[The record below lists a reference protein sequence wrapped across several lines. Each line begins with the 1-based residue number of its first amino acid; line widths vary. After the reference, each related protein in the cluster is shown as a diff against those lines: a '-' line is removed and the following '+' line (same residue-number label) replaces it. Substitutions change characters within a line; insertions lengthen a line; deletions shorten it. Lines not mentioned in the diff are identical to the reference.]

1 GDDYDAAEQH
11 ALTLPGRYVSPYNDR
26 DVIGGAGTVGL
37 ELGGADTI
45 VVPIGGGGL
54 ASGVA
59 LATDARVVGVVP
71 AAFPAMRAALDA
83 GRIVAIE
90 GERTVADGL
99 HGNIEPGSI
108 TFDVGRDR
116 LADVVAVH
124 RAR

>member
-1 GDDYDAAEQH
+1 AASTAKIDGIRRLPCRLVVHGDDYDAAEQY

-59 LATDARVVGVVP
+59 LATDARVVRVVP
-71 AAFPAMRAALDA
+71 AALPAMRAALGA
-83 GRIVAIE
+83 GRVGAIE
-90 GERTVADGL
+90 GAATVA
-99 HGNIEPGSI
+99 
-108 TFDVGRDR
+108 
-116 LADVVAVH
+116 
-124 RAR
+124 RA